1 MNRGFYDLGFH
12 LGFDLGLCGFG
23 IRFILLAILNF
34 VLSAFGMSTSSF
46 FLEPILKPWLLILFY
61 FLVFLADCMI
71 TIFFYQIV
79 YKYHKFNLQF
89 LVPIFLLL

>member
-1 MNRGFYDLGFH
+1 MGFYDLGFR

-46 FLEPILKPWLLILFY
+46 FLEPILKPWLL
-61 FLVFLADCMI
+61 
-71 TIFFYQIV
+71 FFFFFWFFSLIV
-79 YKYHKFNLQF
+79 
-89 LVPIFLLL
+89 